1 MFFMSQNKSIVAKN
15 QNFIPNR
22 QGISPEEGGNMT
34 NKVKAKNQNMIST
47 SQDSRNADNGYK
59 NNGNAG
65 VQAANQQATKNK
77 N

>member
-1 MFFMSQNKSIVAKN
+1 MSQNKSIVAKN
-15 QNFIPNR
+15 QNFIPGSK
-22 QGISPEEGGNMT
+22 GIGPDEGSSMASGIA
-34 NKVKAKNQNMIST
+34 AKKESTISAI
-47 SQDSRNADNGYK
+47 QDSRNSENGYK

>member
-1 MFFMSQNKSIVAKN
+1 MSQNKSIVAKN
-15 QNFIPNR
+15 QNFIPNS
-22 QGISPEEGGNMT
+22 QGIGPEEGGNMASGI
-34 NKVKAKNQNMIST
+34 KAKNQNMVST

-65 VQAANQQATKNK
+65 VLAANQQSVRNK